1 MLPLMRS
8 ANEGKMRFKRR
19 FGNMVKPVR
28 HILGLSG
35 GKDSTALAIYMRNR
49 VPEME
54 YFFCDT
60 GAELAETYEYLA
72 KLEVYLGKKISRLSS
87 DRSFDHWL
95 KIYRG
100 TLPSPNMRWCTKVLK
115 IEPLEKWIGADTAVS
130 YVGLRADEASRK
142 GYMSTKKNMISVFPF
157 IDDGL
162 ELKDIENLLIESG
175 LGKPSFYQWRSR
187 SGCYFC
193 FYQRKSEW
201 IGLADNHP
209 DLFSAAIDYEGKIGH
224 EKTAAREAY
233 TWSQGESLVDLL
245 KRRDRVKTISPSDA
259 RSDLL
264 LDILDE
270 SQGEDEGFCSSC
282 HL

>member
-1 MLPLMRS
+1 M
-8 ANEGKMRFKRR
+8 AKT
-19 FGNMVKPVR
+19 VR

-35 GKDSTALAIYMRNR
+35 GKDSTALAIYMRDR

-60 GAELAETYEYLA
+60 GAELPETYEYLA
-72 KLEVYLGKKISRLSS
+72 KLEVYLGKKIAFLSS
-87 DRSFDHWL
+87 ERTFDHWL

-115 IEPLEKWIGADTAVS
+115 IEPLEKWIGADKAIS

-142 GYMSTKKNMISVFPF
+142 GYMSTKNNIMSAFPF

-175 LGKPSFYQWRSR
+175 LGKPSYYEWRSR

-193 FYQRKSEW
+193 FYQRKKEW
-201 IGLADNHP
+201 AALADRHK
-209 DLFSAAIDYEGKIGH
+209 DLFQKAIDYENKAGYEG
-224 EKTAAREAY
+224 TASQKPY
-233 TWSQGESLVDLL
+233 TWSQGESLIELASRKD
-245 KRRDRVKTISPSDA
+245 KIKTHREKDSSSNFLIDVLSDED
-259 RSDLL
+259 SD
-264 LDILDE
+264 D
-270 SQGEDEGFCSSC
+270 FCAAC